1 MNTSLRASAHVS
13 HKDWY
18 SIDWSIIQKH
28 VAKLRQRIYR
38 AEQQNQQRRVRKLQ
52 RLLLRSKANLLL

>member
-18 SIDWSIIQKH
+18 SIDWSIIQKY

-38 AEQQNQQRRVRKLQ
+38 AEQQNQQRKVRELHFIV
-52 RLLLRSKANLLL
+52 R